1 MGIQFLSSQAKP
13 RINVNESGK
22 AMSESEFVDAF
33 SSKTGLI
40 LSGGSGRYTVNGVKE
55 IDKNDNYNLY
65 LPTSSPVNNFVLSSQ
80 RGYFES
86 LTEDEN
92 YYYLRRYVTIYFNH
106 IKDEEQYES
115 DVFYAIAGKIIYLR
129 KNLNDSC
136 CKRVLTDGYS
146 GSETIAV
153 QFVFLQKE
161 EKQEEEEEQ
170 PVPINPVVPSDFGA
184 FPNGIGADYCWLV
197 CKTDEGY
204 RNTLD
209 ADLLN
214 QMANDYVQKID
225 DAAQKKTYYSR
236 DEQGIFVLVQK
247 DSADDSAELNN
258 DWTSLYGNTPFNLEN
273 EIVHYEK
280 DGQIIDCY
288 KIYINGQCQLMEF
301 DGTSF
306 VEDQGGT
313 TDVPEYNLP
322 NGYYIIIGK
331 KLRLFL
337 LTTIDAAEYPHDTNK
352 ILFNENSNIGQ
363 DVQNVDSRYVYNNNR
378 YYTYAGHKTR
388 NITEGITA
396 DNVIFAE
403 LSNLRKII
411 LSDTVTTVGH
421 FGGNANPDNGFYFP
435 KYLKSIG
442 PLTIAYTAGTSAYI
456 YSSYLEN
463 ISDNAFYDGT
473 TVDTNLRLFI
483 GENPIEMEIEHP
495 KGYIKPSN
503 ALKSIGSNAFYGLK
517 PAGIDLTDCIYLNY
531 VGRQALAVDAA
542 CQYFKFL
549 YVQLSQREE
558 VENKQLIYLPDEIIN
573 KIDEAPPIRADLATY
588 SSSEKMTLGTYINGY
603 YIDLK

>member
-1 MGIQFLSSQAKP
+1 MGIQFLSSQTKS
-13 RINVNESGK
+13 RIGVNESGK

-33 SSKTGLI
+33 SLKTGLI
-40 LSGGSGRYTVNGVKE
+40 LSGSSGRYTVNGVKE
-55 IDKNDNYNLY
+55 IDKDDNYNLY

-80 RGYFES
+80 RGYLES
-86 LTEDEN
+86 LTEDDD

-106 IKDEEQYES
+106 TKDEEQYES

-146 GSETIAV
+146 GSETIAI

-197 CKTDEGY
+197 CKTDESY

-225 DAAQKKTYYSR
+225 DTAQEKTYYSR

-322 NGYYIIIGK
+322 NGYYIIVGK

-337 LTTIDAAEYPHDTNK
+337 LTTIDAAEYPYDTNK

-363 DVQNVDSRYVYNNNR
+363 GIQNVDSRYGYNNNR

-388 NITEGITA
+388 YITDGITA

-403 LSNLRKII
+403 LSNLRKVT
-411 LSDTVTTVGH
+411 LSDTITTVGH

-442 PLTIAYTAGTSAYI
+442 PLTITYTAGTSVYI

-473 TVDTNLRLFI
+473 SVDTNMRLFI

-495 KGYIKPSN
+495 TGYIKPSN
-503 ALKSIGSNAFYGLK
+503 ALKSIGNNAFYGLK
-517 PAGIDLTDCIYLNY
+517 PTGIDLTNCIYLNY

-542 CQYFKFL
+542 CKYFKFL
-549 YVQLSQREE
+549 YAQLSQREE
-558 VENKQLIYLPDEIIN
+558 VENKQLIYLPDEIISRIN
-573 KIDEAPPIRADLATY
+573 ETPPIGANASTY

-603 YIDLK
+603 SIDLK